1 MKRPPSHVTDIAAQ
15 AIFQDLTKDLG
26 VTDRLANDYGKDYR
40 VELVEGDRVS
50 GVAFMVQLKGT
61 AGYRHSRDRSQ
72 VQFRME
78 TRHLQYYFEKVRE
91 PVFLVVVD
99 TEAREAVWLFL
110 QGWVAKQKQIKWASR
125 TMTVSIPAAQSLADH
140 GLLRKAVAQSI
151 EFMTSLRPGTV
162 RDAITHQASRFSEL
176 DNRFRPRVTVV
187 GGREIWTFDAVEEVA
202 LQFKLS
208 GPTAQLAAAK
218 GALFDEG
225 REVSLADLK
234 LEVTGSPLLSDVA
247 SKAVS
252 VSFTKRIAATLK
264 VVLDGSSVAIDPLSG
279 FLVGGQ
285 RQLRFE
291 QSPSRHPLRLHLGI
305 DPTMDPPIERV
316 IVKMDV
322 LLSGWAGQSINSL
335 SYFDQV
341 AAFTKQAT
349 LGLPMDMF
357 IEVDGNRAM
366 GWRCHVNRDES
377 IESANVVVRFLQA
390 MRQISGWSHCEL
402 ALPSAFPTGLCDA
415 DLRGAERLIELLD
428 PDVAKGDCGD
438 CIVEAEVD
446 RGASFRV
453 GQAIPG
459 FRHVQDVGVPI
470 MGMWVVV
477 RHASTEVS
485 QLVVEHVKAKSDP
498 AGLES
503 SDDAVVTLR
512 APEGAT
518 FRRGYQSVEIH
529 KTRPPSS

>member
-1 MKRPPSHVTDIAAQ
+1 MKRPQSHVTDAAAQ
-15 AIFQDLTKDLG
+15 AIFHDLTKELG
-26 VTDRLANDYGKDYR
+26 VADRLANDYGKDFR

-61 AGYRHSRDRSQ
+61 ASFRVSRGKSQ

-99 TEAREAVWLFL
+99 VKAREAVWLFL
-110 QGWVAKQKQIKWASR
+110 QGWVAEQKQIKWASR
-125 TMTVSIPAAQSLADH
+125 TMTVAMPAAQKLADH
-140 GLLRKAVAQSI
+140 QLLRKAVAQAI
-151 EFMTSLRPGTV
+151 AFMASLRPGSV
-162 RDAITHQASRFSEL
+162 QDAIEHQAARFSEL
-176 DNRFRPRVTVV
+176 DSRFRPRVTVA
-187 GGREIWTFDAVEEVA
+187 GGRETWTFDAVENVA

-225 REVSLADLK
+225 REVSLAGLK
-234 LEVTGSPLLSDVA
+234 LDVTGSPLFSDVA

-252 VSFTKRIAATLK
+252 VSFTKRIAVTLK
-264 VVLDGSSVAIDPLSG
+264 MVLDGSSVAIDQLSG

-291 QSPSRHPLRLHLGI
+291 QAPSRHPLRIHLGI
-305 DPTMDPPIERV
+305 DPAIDPPIERV
-316 IVKMDV
+316 SVRMDV
-322 LLSGWAGQSINSL
+322 SLSSWAGQSINTL
-335 SYFDQV
+335 SFFDQV
-341 AAFTKQAT
+341 AAFTKHAT
-349 LGLPMDMF
+349 SGLPIDMF

-402 ALPSAFPTGLCDA
+402 ALPPAFPIGLCDA
-415 DLRGAERLIELLD
+415 DLRAAETLIEFLD
-428 PDVAKGDCGD
+428 PDMAKGDCSDG
-438 CIVEAEVD
+438 IVEAEVES
-446 RGASFRV
+446 GSSFRV
-453 GQAIPG
+453 GQPIPG
-459 FRHVQDVGVPI
+459 FRHIQDVGVPI
-470 MGMWVVV
+470 MGVWMVV
-477 RHASTEVS
+477 RRASTEVS
-485 QLVVEHVKAKSDP
+485 QLVVEHVKAKADP
-498 AGLES
+498 AGPES

-512 APEGAT
+512 APQGAT
-518 FRRGYQSVEIH
+518 FRRGYHSVEVH
-529 KTRPPSS
+529 KARPQSS